1 MTGMGMVRVAMAG
14 WGIRTAAVLAVA
26 IPSVVAP
33 VDAQEENVL
42 PDIHIT
48 APPPIDEPP
57 PIENLLSNRGGKHEP
72 ASSSEKSGEGR
83 CEASGTGGDHS
94 LGCLNEQLKRKV
106 DQVNPIQN
114 LPPLD
119 ARSQDIKVGTVNI
132 PGVQQQY
139 GQNFG
144 HSVFPYRPPSP
155 VYSSGLGRR

>member
-1 MTGMGMVRVAMAG
+1 VRLPGRGAI
-14 WGIRTAAVLAVA
+14 IRSAV
-26 IPSVVAP
+26 S
-33 VDAQEENVL
+33 
-42 PDIHIT
+42 T
-48 APPPIDEPP
+48 
-57 PIENLLSNRGGKHEP
+57 S
-72 ASSSEKSGEGR
+72 
-83 CEASGTGGDHS
+83 
-94 LGCLNEQLKRKV
+94 QLKRKV